1 MKVGDKVKRIST
13 QKYNDIIG
21 TVVELQGTG
30 AFVQWGGDRVSG
42 PNQPYLIPQSDLLVV
57 QSLPAP
63 PSDDNGGGGNG
74 GNGGIGKKETDELT
88 PQTKSSKTPVIAGI
102 AIAALLLLRGAK

>member
-13 QKYNDIIG
+13 KKYNDITG
-21 TVVELQGTG
+21 TVVELQGTS
-30 AFVQWGGDRVSG
+30 AWVQWGGQRVGG

-57 QSLPAP
+57 ESIPAP
-63 PSDDNGGGGNG
+63 PSGDDDTQEKND
-74 GNGGIGKKETDELT
+74 TT
-88 PQTKSSKTPVIAGI
+88 TQPKSSKTPVIAGI